1 MDEGYIL
8 SVKNDGKDFPKAP
21 PRKRKGLGLKIME
34 YRANMIGASLDIR
47 KGDKGGTVVT
57 CVFTNKDNQSH

>member
-1 MDEGYIL
+1 
-8 SVKNDGKDFPKAP
+8 
-21 PRKRKGLGLKIME
+21 ME

-57 CVFTNKDNQSH
+57 CVFKNKDNQSH